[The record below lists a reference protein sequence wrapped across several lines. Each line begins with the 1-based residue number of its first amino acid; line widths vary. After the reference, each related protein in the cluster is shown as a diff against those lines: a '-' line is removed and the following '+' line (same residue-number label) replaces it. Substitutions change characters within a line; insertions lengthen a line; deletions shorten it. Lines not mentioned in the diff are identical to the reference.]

1 MATRKLIYAS
11 PTEVLKSSFWR
22 VHQVEPQT
30 PLLIS
35 TCNLTVS
42 CSKSS
47 SAATTFEQMKL
58 TCWLGMACYMIL
70 THGSLALH
78 SWGCSQML
86 GVGRGKEM
94 WKSWDKHLL
103 SWTELNPP
111 IPNAGASGKTV
122 GKKTVAT
129 NLVMTF
135 SIKRLLSCL
144 WREEMFLKWHGHDVE
159 SHNMLSVSSTAAP
172 SISSIGALYR
182 MNMKIS
188 RAKTSHSSD
197 CEQGSQWTIQ
207 TKWKH

>member
-1 MATRKLIYAS
+1 MVWIH
-11 PTEVLKSSFWR
+11 PG
-22 VHQVEPQT
+22 
-30 PLLIS
+30 
-35 TCNLTVS
+35 
-42 CSKSS
+42 
-47 SAATTFEQMKL
+47 KL
-58 TCWLGMACYMIL
+58 TAGALQSTHLKRKVIL
-70 THGSLALH
+70 TNLH
-78 SWGCSQML
+78 FWVQNVNFPNPYATQTQKQL
-86 GVGRGKEM
+86 KHQQGRDPE
-94 WKSWDKHLL
+94 
-103 SWTELNPP
+103 P
-111 IPNAGASGKTV
+111 ASCW
-122 GKKTVAT
+122 KTVAT